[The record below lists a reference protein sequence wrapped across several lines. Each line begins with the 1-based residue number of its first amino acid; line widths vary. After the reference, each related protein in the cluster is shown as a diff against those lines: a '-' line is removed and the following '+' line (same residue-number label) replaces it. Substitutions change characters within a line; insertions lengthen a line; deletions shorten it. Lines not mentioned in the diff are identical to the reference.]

1 MDAVVKNA
9 ENDLKKEVDDFVH
22 SKLDSARDQL
32 DSKHEVAKNK
42 KPVMVQASYK
52 PGAKTKSGKTV
63 SAKNRKKTKHT
74 RTGHSH
80 KKKKSAKGYS
90 V

>member
-1 MDAVVKNA
+1 
-9 ENDLKKEVDDFVH
+9 
-22 SKLDSARDQL
+22 
-32 DSKHEVAKNK
+32 
-42 KPVMVQASYK
+42 MVQASYK
-52 PGAKTKSGKTV
+52 PDAKTKSGKTV